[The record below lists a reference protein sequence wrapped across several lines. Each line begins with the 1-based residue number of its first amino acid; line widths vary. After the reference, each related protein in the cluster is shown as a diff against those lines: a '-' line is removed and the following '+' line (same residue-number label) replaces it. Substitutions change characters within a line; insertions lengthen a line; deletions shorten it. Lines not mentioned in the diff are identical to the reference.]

1 MKKRQAQN
9 KSLTLFIFGYGDHEK
24 GGAFPAHE
32 SNAIKLR
39 KSLAT

>member
-1 MKKRQAQN
+1 MKNRQAQN
-9 KSLTLFIFGYGDHEK
+9 QSLTVFIFWYGDHEK